1 MCICTDCTMSLLRL
15 REGGTR
21 YLVDADVTH
30 VTEDHLVAVFTFRLS
45 QTQDKTAQDVHH
57 GTDL

>member
-1 MCICTDCTMSLLRL
+1 MSLLRL